1 MQLTRFTDYSLRVLM
16 HLAYRKGEL
25 CTIGEIA
32 TSHSISENHLMKV
45 VHQLAR
51 LGYVETLRGKGGGMR
66 LARPPE
72 KIRVGAVV
80 RDVEETLAPVE
91 CLDEGRHSACR
102 LLPACRLQ
110 SVLRDAQH
118 AFLQHLDGY
127 TLRDLLNTRAP
138 AAVMQVHH
146 RPRA

>member
-25 CTIGEIA
+25 CTIGAIA
-32 TSHSISENHLMKV
+32 ASHSISENHLMKV

-51 LGYVETLRGKGGGMR
+51 LGYVETLRGKGGGIR
-66 LARPPE
+66 LAQPPE

-80 RDVEETLAPVE
+80 RDVEETLAPAE